1 MNSTRPLQALALR
14 TGLWLAAAVLS
25 LLLAPAL
32 VAPVSAATF
41 GTVVP
46 IGGQGSDIALD
57 EPRGLLY
64 IADFTASRID
74 VMSLAD
80 NSVHTSYNVAPYPGS
95 LSLSPDG
102 NYLVIVHFG
111 NFVAPSAPANALTVI
126 SLNNNNSIQTFALG
140 DPPLGVEFG
149 NDGLALIV
157 TTTNFILFD
166 PVNGQTTVID
176 TIANITAHTL
186 PVAPTNF
193 PPNIIATP
201 LNVSAAGSD
210 IYGLSDTF
218 FFHYSVLTHSISVVG
233 YTSTPAQGPRVVSV
247 SRDGSSFTAGW
258 GLWSSSGVLVAEFPN
273 PAGTLNVGSH
283 AINSSAGLIYAQIP
297 QGTAQSTAA
306 PPVTPTT
313 PSAPQ
318 SSSVAPP
325 ILQIV
330 ASDNLAVE
338 QNLQLAEN
346 LAGKSLLSS
355 KGDMLYSISD
365 SGVTVFPVGY
375 LNSVNRVQAS
385 KADLVFR
392 GNICD
397 SSMTTTQTVT
407 ISDPGGN
414 QTDFELTPS
423 IAGVSVSPSAG
434 VTPATVTVTI
444 DPTAFQNQ
452 TGTLAASIS
461 IQSVLAVNTANPIRV
476 LINNHGPE
484 DQGTFVDVPGTLVDV
499 AADPIRSRFYILRQD
514 QNEVLVYDSTS
525 NSQIAALRTSNTP
538 TSMAITMDG
547 NDLIVGHDN
556 SQLAYVYDL
565 NSLQTQ
571 APVVMPSG
579 HYPRSVAVSAG
590 QILVA
595 SRVAGP
601 AHTIDVIDFAARTAY
616 TPTTLGAFQNNINLD
631 TRLASSANGGSIFAA
646 SANGTVMLYNA
657 SANSFVSV
665 RQDFSTLS
673 GAFAASNYGQYI
685 VGNYLLD
692 ASLVLSSTL
701 DSSTGSSS
709 GFAFVDQ
716 TGLRTTAPAA
726 QTAPGVIQRVATAG
740 NPVRPTYI
748 VEAPLL
754 ASGISVFTR
763 TLAPLADQSAI
774 ISLTTSGFTTLPWNY
789 DVAVAPPTLSSVV
802 NAADFTKAVAPGGLI
817 SVFGS
822 QLSPVNVSTN
832 ELPLPTSLGDSCLT
846 VNGTPIPMM
855 FVSSSQINAQLPFTA
870 SGDVTMVLRTAG
882 GVSPNLDLVVQSN
895 APSVFHSG
903 TAGPQTGIPTVVR
916 ASNNQL
922 VTPSNPIHPKDVIV
936 IYATGLGTVTPNVAN
951 GAPGPSSP
959 LATAVVPPTITLG
972 GAQLT
977 VGFAGLAPGMVG
989 VYQINAEVPS
999 GVPTGLSIPL
1009 IVNQG
1014 GATTTLS
1021 VRVLN

>member
-1 MNSTRPLQALALR
+1 MNCTRPLQTLILR
-14 TGLWLAAAVLS
+14 TGLCSAAAVLS
-25 LLLAPAL
+25 LVLAPAL
-32 VAPVSAATF
+32 VAPVAAATF

-46 IGGQGSDIALD
+46 IGGQAADIALD

-64 IADFTASRID
+64 IADFTASRIN

-80 NSVHTSYNVAPYPGS
+80 NTVHTSYNVAPYPGS

-111 NFVAPSAPANALTVI
+111 NFLAPSAPANALTVI

-140 DPPLGVEFG
+140 DPPLGVQFG

-166 PVNGQTTVID
+166 PANGQTTVIN
-176 TIANITAHTL
+176 TIANVVAHTL
-186 PVAPTNF
+186 PVAPANF
-193 PPNIIATP
+193 PPNIIATS

-218 FFHYSVLTHSISVVG
+218 FFHYSVLTHSIEVVG
-233 YTSTPAQGPRVVSV
+233 YTSTPTQGPRVVSV

-258 GLWSSSGVLVAEFPN
+258 GLWNSGGVLVAEFPN

-297 QGTAQSTAA
+297 QGTAQSAA
-306 PPVTPTT
+306 PPANPST
-313 PSAPQ
+313 PSAPL

-330 ASDNLAVE
+330 ASDNLAVQ

-346 LAGKSLLSS
+346 LAGKSLLTS

-375 LNSVNRVQAS
+375 LNSVNRVQTS

-392 GNICD
+392 GDICD
-397 SSMTTTQTVT
+397 SKMTTTQTVT

-423 IAGVSVSPSAG
+423 ISGITVSPSAG
-434 VTPATVTVTI
+434 VTPATVKVTI

-461 IQSVLAVNTANPIRV
+461 VQSARAVNTLNPIRV

-484 DQGTFVDVPGTLVDV
+484 DQGSFVDVPGTLVNV
-499 AADPIRSRFYILRQD
+499 AADPIRSRFYVLRQD

-525 NSQIAALRTSNTP
+525 NSQIATLRTSNTP

-547 NDLIVGHDN
+547 NYLIVGHDN

-565 NSLQTQ
+565 NSLRTQT
-571 APVVMPSG
+571 PVIMPSG
-579 HYPRSVAVSAG
+579 HYPRSVAVSAN

-601 AHTIDVIDFAARTAY
+601 THTIDVIDFAGRIAY
-616 TPTTLGAFQNNINLD
+616 TPTTLGAFQNNINID

-657 SANSFVSV
+657 SANSFVAV
-665 RQDFSTLS
+665 RQDFSALS

-685 VGNYLLD
+685 AGNYLLD

-701 DSSTGSSS
+701 DSSVGSSS

-716 TGLRTTAPAA
+716 TGLRTTAASA
-726 QTAPGVIQRVATAG
+726 QTAPGVIQRVAIAG
-740 NPVRPTYI
+740 NTVRPTYI

-754 ASGISVFTR
+754 ATGSSVFTR

-774 ISLTTSGFTTLPWNY
+774 ISLTTSGFTRLPWNY
-789 DVAVAPPTLSSVV
+789 DVAVAPPVLNSVV
-802 NAADFTKAVAPGGLI
+802 SAADFTKPVAPGGLI

-822 QLSPVNVSTN
+822 QLSPVSVSTN
-832 ELPLPTSLGDSCLT
+832 ELPLPTALGDSCLT
-846 VNGTPIPMM
+846 LNGAPIPMM
-855 FVSSSQINAQLPFTA
+855 FVSPSQINAQLPFTA
-870 SGDVTMVLRTAG
+870 SGDVVMVLRTPG
-882 GVSPNLDLVVQSN
+882 GISPNLNLVVQPN

-903 TAGPQTGIPTVVR
+903 KAGPQTGIPTIVR
-916 ASNNQL
+916 TSNNQL
-922 VTPSNPIHPKDVIV
+922 VTPSNPIHPKERHHD
-936 IYATGLGTVTPNVAN
+936 LCD
-951 GAPGPSSP
+951 GPRNRN
-959 LATAVVPPTITLG
+959 
-972 GAQLT
+972 AQRRNRR
-977 VGFAGLAPGMVG
+977 AG
-989 VYQINAEVPS
+989 
-999 GVPTGLSIPL
+999 
-1009 IVNQG
+1009 
-1014 GATTTLS
+1014 S
-1021 VRVLN
+1021 V